1 MKARGDRRRA
11 ERKWRASKLD
21 SDFEQ
26 FRTRRNC
33 ALHAMDVSRR
43 VYPRNILM
51 ITARTGKALSGQYML
66 FQLAGKALPP
76 HEDARVLAN
85 KLGKYFVHKITAIRS
100 EIDADDNSSQQR
112 CSVILSN
119 KSFTL

>member
-1 MKARGDRRRA
+1 
-11 ERKWRASKLD
+11 
-21 SDFEQ
+21 
-26 FRTRRNC
+26 
-33 ALHAMDVSRR
+33 
-43 VYPRNILM
+43 
-51 ITARTGKALSGQYML
+51 ML

-76 HEDARVLAN
+76 HAGARVLAN

-119 KSFTL
+119 KSFPL